1 MPGGESLC
9 GGKKPDK
16 LRYRFLS
23 EKESAV
29 YRQIDRGVER
39 AETEIEPGLCSA
51 EELSRVIRSVLTD
64 NPQYFW
70 FEGRVSAGV
79 ENGRVIVRPHYLYG
93 VSEIGPMMKELEDA
107 LQSFGA
113 YRGAGDY
120 EKARAAYDR
129 LICGTVYTPSVSGQN
144 AYNALVER
152 KAVCKGLSKAYQ
164 LILAELGLFS
174 TLSYGT
180 LDGTAIHIW
189 NTVEIGGK
197 YYNVDVSLG
206 YPLFD
211 RLFDGS
217 ERNDRYR
224 TFLRSDDYF
233 SRTHRLT
240 ENVPRLICN
249 TDYGRSEL

>member
-1 MPGGESLC
+1 MY

-16 LRYRFLS
+16 FRYWFLS

-39 AETEIEPGLCSA
+39 AAAEIETDLCSA

-70 FEGRVSAGV
+70 FEGRASAGT
-79 ENGRVIVRPHYLYG
+79 ENGRVLVRPHYLYG
-93 VSEIGPMMKELEDA
+93 VSEIASMTEKLEDA
-107 LQSFGA
+107 LKSFGVYLNA
-113 YRGAGDY
+113 SDH
-120 EKARAAYDR
+120 EKAKAAFDR
-129 LICGTVYTPSVSGQN
+129 LIGSVGYSPSVPGQN

-164 LILAELGLFS
+164 LILSTLGLFS
-174 TLSYGT
+174 TLSSGT
-180 LDGTAIHIW
+180 LDGTSRHIW
-189 NTVEIGGK
+189 NVVGLGGK
-197 YYNVDVSLG
+197 YYNVDVSLS

-217 ERNDRYR
+217 EKGNVYR
-224 TFLRSDDYF
+224 TFLRSDACF

-240 ENVPRLICN
+240 EDFPRLTCN
-249 TDYGRSEL
+249 TDYRSSAQ